1 MVVALCA
8 AMAACSPVGR
18 PALQPAAPALGAAC
32 AVQDANSTFR
42 LDRAALLQRPAAERL
57 VEKLDASPYH
67 YFRALG
73 PQFALRTCAEFRDVR
88 SRLPSVAIH
97 GDAHVGQFVVT
108 PSTAGLEDFDH
119 SGFGPAVIDIVRYAA
134 SIHLA
139 CREVS
144 WPCRAEAIVEKWL
157 AAYRE
162 ALDHAAPRKV
172 PAVVA
177 RLRANSPSEPAAWLA
192 WADGLMRPLSDAQ
205 ERSARAGWMEFRELM
220 IDVNPARAASYYDI
234 IRLGMLQMGIGSGL
248 ATKVL
253 FRLRG
258 ASDDSLDD
266 VVVEAR
272 STMPSVVSECSTQPM
287 RADTMWPLLFTVTLG
302 SRMPDIFGTVILE
315 VDDSVDFWV
324 QSWVAGYRELSVSDL
339 GSEADLFELA
349 QDAARQLAGHFWTR
363 FPEPLRATQ
372 RHLQLR
378 SFDLVCDRARTLS
391 GALAEETFREWRRF
405 RGSHAHD

>member
-1 MVVALCA
+1 
-8 AMAACSPVGR
+8 
-18 PALQPAAPALGAAC
+18 
-32 AVQDANSTFR
+32 
-42 LDRAALLQRPAAERL
+42 LLQKPSAARL

-73 PQFALRTCAEFRDVR
+73 PQFSLRTCAEFRDLR

-97 GDAHVGQFVVT
+97 GDAHVEQFVVT

-162 ALDHAAPRKV
+162 SLDHAAPREV

-177 RLRANSPSEPAAWLA
+177 RLRADSPSEPGAWLA
-192 WADGLMRPLSDAQ
+192 WADGLMGPLSDAQ

-220 IDVNPARAASYYDI
+220 IDVNPSRAAPYYDI

-248 ATKVL
+248 STKVL
-253 FRLRG
+253 FHLRG
-258 ASDDSLDD
+258 ASDDPLDD
-266 VVVEAR
+266 VIVEAR
-272 STMPSVVSECSTQPM
+272 STMPSIVSECSTQPM
-287 RADTMWPLLFTVTLG
+287 RTGTMWPLLFTVTLG
-302 SRMPDIFGTVILE
+302 SRMPDIFGTAIFE
-315 VDDSVDFWV
+315 IDDSVDFWV
-324 QSWVAGYRELSVSDL
+324 QSWIAGYRELSVADL
-339 GSEADLFELA
+339 GSEADLSELA
-349 QDAARQLAGHFWTR
+349 EDAARQLAGHFWTR
-363 FPEPLRATQ
+363 FPETLRATQ

-405 RGSHAHD
+405 RDGRADH